1 MSIIYTSLFSPG
13 TSGPDG
19 KQPGLNVHHH
29 CRLSP
34 LNPIL
39 NSVFVAV
46 QYSRAYYRATYIATS
61 FDAGFATAMPIR
73 PKWLRDIC
81 SVLFAGYYMVWAREA
96 DEKVSLGLFAC
107 RQGRHLDWKRKL
119 TVWLTVEE
127 V

>member
-1 MSIIYTSLFSPG
+1 MIKHTSPYSPG
-13 TSGPDG
+13 TTGPDG

-29 CRLSP
+29 CRLSL

-39 NSVFVAV
+39 GSVFAAK

-61 FDAGFATAMPIR
+61 FDAGFATAMPIK

-96 DEKVSLGLFAC
+96 DEKVSLGL
-107 RQGRHLDWKRKL
+107 L
-119 TVWLTVEE
+119 TNR
-127 V
+127 